1 MGAWLCEGDGAAGR
15 GRAGFLP
22 RYLTT
27 ALLFPLLLYT
37 APLAAFTLCDILAE
51 QAGNPWATQ
60 PTLEE
65 LVIKE
70 TNCEGC
76 TVSLSILCFAVCLI
90 VRICML

>member
-27 ALLFPLLLYT
+27 ALLLPLLLYT

-51 QAGNPWATQ
+51 QAGKPWATQ

-65 LVIKE
+65 LVKK
-70 TNCEGC
+70 
-76 TVSLSILCFAVCLI
+76 
-90 VRICML
+90 